1 MAARAEGRYAAR
13 IEFVSTLS
21 DRLSGIRCS
30 VEQLRQRPHDT
41 GLFFETRNSL
51 DGLTETARSFGLEE
65 LTEICMR
72 LEQAL
77 VAWRGRGSPPAA
89 WASVASADAALAE
102 FEDRVAPAAAPAP
115 WRVVGA
121 GL

>member
-1 MAARAEGRYAAR
+1 MADGVYAAR

-21 DRLSGIRCS
+21 DRLSGIRCA

-51 DGLTETARSFGLEE
+51 GGLTETARSFGLEE

-77 VAWRGRGSPPAA
+77 VSWRGRGASPAA
-89 WASVASADAALAE
+89 WAAVASADAALAG
-102 FEDRVAPAAAPAP
+102 FEDRVAPAAAPAA